1 MNIKTITAAILLGI
15 TVVANANPRS
25 KAQKIGIAVAYLPQA
40 SMSKGTAA
48 QPSPEILDSDDQL
61 SIIGYN
67 GGNGFVV
74 VANDDTFEPVLGYS
88 DTQYTT
94 STTNPAFNWWKQA
107 ISKSL
112 KSHLENGEGTVY
124 AKPSGSHQGVT
135 QLLTTEWGQGSPYY
149 NLTPTYGTTHC
160 VTGCVATA
168 MAQIMNFHEWPDK
181 GVGSSSWRVT
191 TYDGNKQE
199 TGTKRETVVFS
210 AATYDWADM
219 LDKYTSGY
227 TDAQAEAVATLMYHC
242 GASVQ
247 MDYTPSG
254 SSSYTF
260 KAFDALRN
268 NFKYNPYLK
277 FYPREFM
284 PVDEW
289 MEIIYTQLDAHNPI
303 LYGGVSTS
311 QGGHEFVL
319 DGYDSDGR
327 VHVNWGWN
335 GSQDGYFDIA
345 SLNSFS
351 ESQDMCTIQK
361 ETSGAYASLFG
372 FDGNLV
378 CSQQGSYT
386 INISAPTIYN
396 VDANNF
402 SGFIAV
408 IAENVQDGDKTVI
421 AETES
426 FNIDGHGKENLYHG
440 KNLTI
445 GNLDFTDLP
454 DGKYRLYMASKGASS
469 FAVSGVSYPMTD
481 TDWQPIRSNENYNN
495 SYLFT
500 KASGSITA
508 FAAEQNA
515 NWTATPTGIG
525 EVKGEELRVRKSNT
539 NLYNIAGQ
547 RVDETYHGIVI
558 QNGKKRVQK

>member
-1 MNIKTITAAILLGI
+1 MNIKIISATLLLGI
-15 TVVANANPRS
+15 AVVATANPRS

-40 SMSKGTAA
+40 SMAKGTTA
-48 QPSPEILDSDDQL
+48 QPSPEILDSDEQL
-61 SIIGYN
+61 SVVGYK
-67 GGNGFVV
+67 GGNGFVI
-74 VANDDTFEPVLGYS
+74 VANDDTFDPVLAYS
-88 DTQYTT
+88 DTEYTT
-94 STTNPAFNWWKQA
+94 TTTNPGFNWWKQA

-112 KSHLENGEGTVY
+112 ENRLDNRDGAVD

-135 QLLTTEWGQGSPYY
+135 QLLTTEWGQSAPYY
-149 NLTPTYGTTHC
+149 NLTPTYGTTHY

-168 MAQIMNFHEWPDK
+168 MAQIMNYHEWPDK
-181 GVGSSSWRVT
+181 GVGTSSWRYT
-191 TYDGNKQE
+191 MYDSNNQE
-199 TGTKRETVVFS
+199 TGTKRATVVFS
-210 AATYDWADM
+210 TTTYDWANM

-227 TDAQAEAVATLMYHC
+227 TDAQATAVATLMYHC

-254 SSSYTF
+254 SGSYTF

-277 FYPREFM
+277 FYQREFM

-303 LYGGVSTS
+303 LYGGQSTS

-327 VHVNWGWN
+327 VHVNWGWD

-372 FDGNLV
+372 LNGDLT
-378 CSQQGSYT
+378 CSQLGSNT
-386 INISAPTIYN
+386 VKITAPAIYN
-396 VDANNF
+396 IDANNF
-402 SGFIAV
+402 SGSMAV
-408 IAENVQDGDKTVI
+408 IAENLQDGSRTVI
-421 AETES
+421 DETGS
-426 FNIDGHGKENLYHG
+426 VSVDAHGKDNQYHG
-440 KNLTI
+440 IDLTI
-445 GNLDFTDLP
+445 GNVDVTSLP
-454 DGKYRLYMASKGASS
+454 DGKYRLFLASKGASS
-469 FAVSGVSYPMTD
+469 FSVSGVSYPMTD
-481 TDWQPIRSNENYNN
+481 SDWQPIRSNESYNN

-515 NWTATPTGIG
+515 NWTSTPTGIR
-525 EVKGEELRVRKSNT
+525 EVRSEELRVGNS

-547 RVDETYHGIVI
+547 RVDDTYHGIVI